1 MSERTVR
8 LSDLDFRVFDE
19 GSGDPVLLLHGFPD
33 SAELW
38 RHQRPALVRAGYRVV
53 APDLRGFGASARPHE
68 VDAYRIET
76 ILGDVV
82 GVLDALAIADA
93 HVICHDWGAAL
104 GWSLAAFLPDR
115 VRSLAAL
122 SVGHP
127 RSFGAAGLE
136 QREKSW
142 YMLLFQFEDTAE
154 ELLRRDDWRLMRD
167 WTRHHPELSRWIPA
181 LERPGALR
189 AALNWYRANAHP
201 AASIADDGGQPFPSV
216 RARTLGLWSS
226 GDAYL
231 TESQMVGSAPWVEGG
246 WRYERVEG
254 ASHWLQLDRPDH
266 VNRLLLDFLRG

>member
-1 MSERTVR
+1 MSERTIR
-8 LSDLDFRVFDE
+8 LGELDFRVVDE
-19 GSGDPVLLLHGFPD
+19 GKGDPVLLLHGFPD

-38 RHQRPALVRAGYRVV
+38 RHQRPALVEAGHRVI
-53 APDLRGFGASARPHE
+53 APDLRGFGDSARPPE

-76 ILGDVV
+76 LLGDVV
-82 GVLDALAIADA
+82 GVLDALSIADA

-142 YMLLFQFEDTAE
+142 YMLLFQFEDVAE
-154 ELLRRDDWRLMRD
+154 ELLRRDDWKLMRD
-167 WTRHHPELSRWIPA
+167 WTRHHPELARWVPM

-189 AALNWYRANAHP
+189 SALNWYRANAHP
-201 AASIADDGGQPFPSV
+201 AASLAAGGDSPFPSV

-231 TESQMVGSAPWVEGG
+231 TEAQMVGSAPYVEGP
-246 WRYERVEG
+246 WRYERIEG
-254 ASHWLQLDRPDH
+254 ASHWFQLDRPAH
-266 VNRLLLDFLRG
+266 VNRLLLDFLRT